1 MDINVEVVEHIHKN
15 QIHLRKISPDDAE
28 FLYNNLKDKSIT
40 QFLSLA
46 PIKSLKR
53 SKDMIERYI
62 HYWKNYAQFNYVIET
77 GKGDQK
83 GRIGSISLW
92 NISWIN
98 KRAEIGLWIVPKY
111 WAKGFGK
118 KTIHLIKIIAF
129 IHLKLNRLQAHVRIN
144 NQRSIKLFE
153 KCGFVKEGRLSQYLN
168 DNGKFIDSF
177 VYANLKN
184 SFIEDNYPIDGNT
197 D

>member
-83 GRIGSISLW
+83 TRVGSISLW

-98 KRAEIGLWIVPKY
+98 KRAEIGLWIIPEY
-111 WAKGFGK
+111 WGEEIGRKA
-118 KTIHLIKIIAF
+118 IQLVKIIAF
-129 IHLKLNRLQAHVRIN
+129 IHLKLNRLQAHVRVN
-144 NQRSIKLFE
+144 NQRSINLFE
-153 KCGFVKEGRLSQYLN
+153 KCKFIREGRLSEYLN
-168 DNGKFIDSF
+168 DSGKFVDSY
-177 VYANLKN
+177 VYSYLKKKYIKESHN
-184 SFIEDNYPIDGNT
+184 
-197 D
+197 